1 MKHGINWKT
10 SALWTTLSG
19 FLPLLDLDSKDLMHM
34 YLALRRGLEEEE
46 ESAFKEQL
54 SSLMSNNVFSF
65 RDRVMPDTINVFEK
79 VLSLGIKP
87 KEVAL
92 DIREGFFMPL
102 FSPLPLAVKHLG
114 ISKRTVF
121 YRDPLPEH
129 YSVRTEFHLH
139 WSLQRGLL
147 RTAMYIL
154 EHYPLENIDFTYR
167 CRGFTCWD
175 YIREHGGFVANRE
188 LTNALEEAITR
199 KAIEGNE
206 NP

>member
-1 MKHGINWKT
+1 MEHGIDRKT
-10 SALWTTLSG
+10 SALWATLSG
-19 FLPLLDLDSKDLMHM
+19 FLSLLDLDNKDLMHM
-34 YLALRRGLEEEE
+34 YLAMRRGLKEEEQ
-46 ESAFKEQL
+46 SVFREQL
-54 SSLMSNNVFSF
+54 SSLMSNTVFSF
-65 RDRVMPDTINVFEK
+65 RDKAVPDTINVFEK

-87 KEVAL
+87 KGVAL
-92 DIREGFFMPL
+92 DIREGYFMPL

-147 RTAMYIL
+147 KTAMYIL
-154 EHYPLENIDFTYR
+154 EHYPLESIDFTYR

-175 YIREHGGFVANRE
+175 YIFEHGGFAANRK
-188 LTNALEEAITR
+188 LTRVLEEAITR
-199 KAIEGNE
+199 KAIEDNE
-206 NP
+206 NT